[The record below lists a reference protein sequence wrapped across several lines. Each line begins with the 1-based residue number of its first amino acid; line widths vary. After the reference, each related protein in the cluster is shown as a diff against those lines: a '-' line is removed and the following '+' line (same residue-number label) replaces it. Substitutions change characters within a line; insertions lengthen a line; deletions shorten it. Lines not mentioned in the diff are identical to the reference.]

1 MTAKM
6 AGSQAS
12 PALTIVRITARALFG
27 RRRFLLLLPLPLLV
41 VGLAVLADSMGATP
55 EEWGDAVIYGLGIAV
70 VLPVV
75 ALVIG
80 TGVLGAE
87 IDDGTIVHI
96 LAKPLPRREIIL
108 SKAAVAMAVTTIT
121 VAVPMYA
128 TGLVAGSTR
137 LAVGLAVASALGAM
151 AYSAVFIAL
160 SLLTRRPVLVGL
172 VYVLIWE
179 GLLGNLLSGTQVLSI
194 QQYVIAVADRISES
208 SYLSTSVSLPV
219 SLAMAFIF
227 TVGATVLAIDRL
239 RSFTVLGETS

>member
-1 MTAKM
+1 MN
-6 AGSQAS
+6 
-12 PALTIVRITARALFG
+12 PTIVRITTRALFG

-41 VGLAVLADSMGATP
+41 VGLAVLADSLGEPP
-55 EEWGDAVIYGLGIAV
+55 EEWGPPIIVGLGIAV
-70 VLPVV
+70 VLPVL

-108 SKAAVAMAVTTIT
+108 AKVCVAVVITAITI
-121 VAVPMYA
+121 AVPMFA
-128 TGLVAGSTR
+128 IGLLAGSTR
-137 LAVGLAVASALGAM
+137 LAVGLAVASAVGAA
-151 AYSAVFIAL
+151 AYSALFVAL

-179 GLLGNLLSGTQVLSI
+179 GLLGNVLSGTQVLSI
-194 QQYVIAVADRISES
+194 QQYVIAVADRISQS
-208 SYLSTSVSLPV
+208 SFLATSVSLPV
-219 SLAMAFIF
+219 SLAMAFVV

-239 RSFTVLGETS
+239 RSFTVVGETG

>member
-1 MTAKM
+1 MN
-6 AGSQAS
+6 
-12 PALTIVRITARALFG
+12 PTIVRITARALFG

-41 VGLAVLADSMGATP
+41 VGMAVLADALGEP
-55 EEWGDAVIYGLGIAV
+55 PDEWGPPIIVGLGIAV
-70 VLPVV
+70 VLPVL

-96 LAKPLPRREIIL
+96 LAKPLSRREIIL
-108 SKAAVAMAVTTIT
+108 AKSAVAVVVTATT
-121 VAVPMYA
+121 MAVPMFA
-128 TGLVAGSTR
+128 IGLVAGSTR
-137 LAVGLAVASALGAM
+137 LAVALAVASALGAM
-151 AYSAVFIAL
+151 AYTAVFIAL

-194 QQYVIAVADRISES
+194 QQYVIAVADRISQS
-208 SYLSTSVSLPV
+208 PFLSTSVSLPV

-239 RSFTVLGETS
+239 RSFTVVGETG